1 MEISH
6 EALLTAWPL
15 LRDTWLAENHADRIT
30 RTRLRRAAAEW
41 ASSGDPSFLF
51 RGTLLEA
58 ATEAAHARVAADP
71 VRNPPLTSA
80 QRDFL
85 HASGRARRRAT
96 RWRNAA
102 LTALAVLTLAAATTA
117 GIAFNLAGISAA
129 NAAAATRLHAVALS
143 RQLAAQS
150 LAADVADPVTAR
162 QLAVAAWSVS
172 RTPQAGSAMTALLAE
187 QQQDGVLPAA
197 QASDHVKGM
206 TAAAPMAG
214 CWRRPTVTG
223 RCGCGTRPPGSR
235 PAPR

>member
-1 MEISH
+1 M
-6 EALLTAWPL
+6 
-15 LRDTWLAENHADRIT
+15 
-30 RTRLRRAAAEW
+30 AAAARYLAGGEPRLPDHPDP
-41 ASSGDPSFLF
+41 AAARRRRGARTGDPSYLY

-58 ATEAAHARVAADP
+58 ATEAAARVAADP

-80 QRDFL
+80 ERDFL

-172 RTPQAGSAMTALLAE
+172 RTPQAW
-187 QQQDGVLPAA
+187 
-197 QASDHVKGM
+197 
-206 TAAAPMAG
+206 AP
-214 CWRRPTVTG
+214 P
-223 RCGCGTRPPGSR
+223 
-235 PAPR
+235 